1 MASSTTVIG
10 ENSVVVGR
18 IAGEGD
24 LVIDGRVEGEIDV
37 TGDIT
42 VGGTGMVGASLAARN
57 LVISGAVRGDLVARE
72 SIRLE
77 DGARVV
83 GDVKAPRIAIAP
95 GALVRGFVS
104 TGPREETSARTE
116 RTKAVAQV
124 PAARAA
130 VVPAPHSPAKA
141 PVAARP
147 VAATSVTT
155 KVQVKPAPAPA
166 KAAPAKPAPVA
177 QKTNRGAPPPVVP
190 VLRKGTKA
198 TQKKRA

>member
-42 VGGTGMVGASLAARN
+42 VGNTGMVGASLGARN
-57 LVISGAVRGDLVARE
+57 LTISGAVRGDLVARE

-83 GDVKAPRIAIAP
+83 GDVKAPRISIAQ

-104 TGPREETSARTE
+104 TGPKGESEARTT
-116 RTKAVAQV
+116 RTPVKAATPVARPAVAPAV
-124 PAARAA
+124 KRPAA
-130 VVPAPHSPAKA
+130 VPAP
-141 PVAARP
+141 VAQ
-147 VAATSVTT
+147 
-155 KVQVKPAPAPA
+155 KVAPAPA
-166 KAAPAKPAPVA
+166 TKPTPAKPAPAKPAPVA
-177 QKTNRGAPPPVVP
+177 QKVSRGAPAPVVP

>member
-104 TGPREETSARTE
+104 TGPREEASGRTE
-116 RTKAVAQV
+116 RTKAVAQA

-130 VVPAPHSPAKA
+130 VAPAPKA

-147 VAATSVTT
+147 VVAPAVT
-155 KVQVKPAPAPA
+155 KVQVKPAPVPA

-177 QKTNRGAPPPVVP
+177 QKVSRGAPPPVVP

>member
-116 RTKAVAQV
+116 RTKTVAQV

-130 VVPAPHSPAKA
+130 VASPAK
-141 PVAARP
+141 PQVAARP
-147 VAATSVTT
+147 VPAASVTT
-155 KVQVKPAPAPA
+155 KAQVKPAPAPS

-177 QKTNRGAPPPVVP
+177 QKVSRGAPPPVVP